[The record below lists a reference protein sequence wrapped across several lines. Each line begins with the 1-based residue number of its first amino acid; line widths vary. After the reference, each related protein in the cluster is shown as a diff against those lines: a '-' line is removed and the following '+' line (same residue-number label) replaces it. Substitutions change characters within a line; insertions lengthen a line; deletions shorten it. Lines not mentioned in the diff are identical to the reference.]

1 MRWAAARKALYAA
14 LLLVGCHSPSGPPP
28 APSAAPAP
36 PAPTSAE
43 ARWVPLRA
51 AEAVTLAELP
61 ATVLPT
67 AGTQALVNPPY
78 AGQVVRLHVRPGD
91 QVEAGQVLVE
101 IMMPTVVTA
110 AGERAAARTKIEGYQ
125 RRLTQ
130 LRALE
135 AEGLVRSVD
144 LSEADM
150 RLSEARADEQRA
162 SAILRSAGIGDPEPR
177 GLGLDRGAV
186 PLRSP
191 IAGTVTEV
199 AAALGETRDTAGAPL
214 VRIAGTASARI
225 EARAPERLMEG
236 ARFELVTGNGDSI
249 PVRLV
254 AVSPV
259 IDPRDGSAAAWFE
272 TEPARSLRAGLTGK
286 VRVVPPAGGG
296 LTVAPRSAVGRGPAG
311 TFVRARRPD
320 GPAPVAVKVVLSSG
334 ADVVIDSPLRA
345 GAEIAERIPE
355 SGS

>member
-1 MRWAAARKALYAA
+1 
-14 LLLVGCHSPSGPPP
+14 
-28 APSAAPAP
+28 
-36 PAPTSAE
+36 
-43 ARWVPLRA
+43 VPLRA
-51 AEAVTLAELP
+51 AEAVALAELP

-67 AGTQALVNPPY
+67 GGTQALVNPPY

-91 QVEAGQVLVE
+91 RVEAGQVLVE

-110 AGERAAARTKIEGYQ
+110 AGERAAARTKMEAYR
-125 RRLTQ
+125 RRLAQ

-162 SAILRSAGIGDPEPR
+162 SAILRSAGIGDTGAPR
-177 GLGLDRGAV
+177 PGLDRGAV

-199 AAALGETRDTAGAPL
+199 TAALGETRDTAGAPL

-236 ARFELVTGNGDSI
+236 ARFELVMVNGDPI
-249 PVRLV
+249 PLRLV
-254 AVSPV
+254 GVSPV
-259 IDPRDGSAAAWFE
+259 VDPRDGSTAAWFE
-272 TEPARSLRAGLTGK
+272 TEPPRSLRAGLTGK
-286 VRVVPPAGGG
+286 VRVVPPTAAG
-296 LTVAPRSAVGRGPAG
+296 LTVAPRSAVGRTSAG
-311 TFVRARRPD
+311 TFVRVRRPN
-320 GPAPVAVKVVLSSG
+320 GPAAVPVKVVLTSG
-334 ADVVIDSPLRA
+334 ADVVIDSPLSA
-345 GAEIAERIPE
+345 GTEIAERVPE
-355 SGS
+355 SGP

>member
-1 MRWAAARKALYAA
+1 MKAAALRRVVSTALVI
-14 LLLVGCHSPSGPPP
+14 VGCQSPPGPPP
-28 APSAAPAP
+28 APAAAPTP
-36 PAPTSAE
+36 SSAE

-51 AEAVTLAELP
+51 ADAVTLAELP
-61 ATVLPT
+61 ATVLAT

-91 QVEAGQVLVE
+91 QVEPGQVLVE

-110 AGERAAARTKIEGYQ
+110 AGERAAAATKIEAYQ
-125 RRLTQ
+125 RRLAQ

-162 SAILRSAGIGDPEPR
+162 RAILRSAGISDTEAR
-177 GLGLDRGAV
+177 RLGLDRGAV

-199 AAALGETRDTAGAPL
+199 AAAIGETRDTAGAPL

-225 EARAPERLMEG
+225 EARAPERFMEG
-236 ARFELVTGNGDSI
+236 ARFELVLVNGDSV
-249 PVRLV
+249 PLRLIG
-254 AVSPV
+254 VSPV
-259 IDPRDGSAAAWFE
+259 ADPRDGSTAAWFE
-272 TEPARSLRAGLTGK
+272 SDPPRALRAGLTGK
-286 VRVVPPAGGG
+286 VRVVPPSGRG
-296 LTVAPRSAVGRGPAG
+296 LTVAPRSALGRSVAG
-311 TFVRARRPD
+311 TFVRVRRPH

-334 ADVVIDSPLRA
+334 ADVVIESPLSA
-345 GAEIAERIPE
+345 GTEIAERVPE
-355 SGS
+355 SGP